1 MGSIEIFKCVMIGL
15 AGLGLFLVSIKLM
28 SSSLKQMTGRKI
40 SNVMKI
46 LRKNPFVA
54 CFVGVIFTTMIQS
67 SDGAVALAIGLVA
80 AGLLDLRTAIAFI
93 LGANIGTAT
102 TSIIV
107 ASADVPAFQ
116 YVKYSLFS
124 FSFLGAFGLI
134 MLSEEKKTRVAML
147 FFAIGAIFIGLH
159 VMGLGFKP
167 LASEMKPI
175 IGKVSNPFLALL
187 ISIVMTGTFQSS
199 SAVVTIVQG
208 FYGSG
213 PTVADPHIW
222 NEGAMSISTALAM
235 VVGANIGT
243 TFTAL
248 IASIGSTKKDTR
260 RIAVVWLITNIIM
273 AIIVMPLIATGVYGD
288 WIQSMNP
295 GTYHPITANG
305 TPVLLHNNFDLALGH
320 VLFNTVLVILFIP
333 FTKQLAWVANKVV
346 PDKKTA
352 TNYKYDLRLP
362 ESLVYESPEL
372 AYEAAKKVAVE
383 MGRMSYESQNQLK
396 QYIKTGDKKHFELFE
411 QIHILLGQTRTQ
423 VSSYLIEIGSKDIT
437 ESLSSKQMSLVLSL
451 RSLDAMTNLMYR
463 VFVQCKE
470 KYNKKTKTFNINKET
485 LQDSKDLL
493 STVMSMT
500 KRSFK
505 QIEAYTYSRYK
516 DIKALQKAFDAFA
529 KQAIEN
535 DLARI
540 NKKEY
545 SKADFD
551 FARLVRLFERTSH
564 HASRVNNYQRKGRKK
579 PEQIK
584 LSQELTEELFAETK
598 NETKKLGV

>member
-1 MGSIEIFKCVMIGL
+1 MSSIEIFKYVMIGL

-28 SSSLKQMTGRKI
+28 SSSLKQMTGKRI
-40 SNVMKI
+40 SKTMKL
-46 LRKNPFVA
+46 LRKNPFIA

-102 TSIIV
+102 TSVIV

-116 YVKYSLFS
+116 YIKYSLFS

-134 MLSEEKKTRVAML
+134 ILSEEKKTRVAML

-167 LASEMKPI
+167 LATEMKPI
-175 IGKVSNPFLALL
+175 IAKVSNPFLALL
-187 ISIVMTGTFQSS
+187 ISIIMTGTFQSS

-208 FYGSG
+208 FYGAAKVNG
-213 PTVADPHIW
+213 EWVA
-222 NEGAMSISTALAM
+222 GAMPINTALAM

-248 IASIGSTKKDTR
+248 IASMGSAKKDTR
-260 RIAVVWLITNIIM
+260 RIAVVWLITNITM
-273 AIIVMPLIATGVYGD
+273 AIIFMPLIATGAYGSLI
-288 WIQSMNP
+288 WKMNP
-295 GTYHPITANG
+295 GTWHDVNG
-305 TPVLLHNNFDLALGH
+305 TSMLLHNNFDLALGH
-320 VLFNTVLVILFIP
+320 ILFNTVLVVIFIP
-333 FTKQLAWVANKVV
+333 FTKQLAWVANKIV

-352 TNYKYDLRLP
+352 ANYKYDLRLP
-362 ESLVYESPEL
+362 ETLVHESPEL
-372 AYEAAKKVAVE
+372 AYEVAKKVATE

-396 QYIKTGDKKHFELFE
+396 QYMKTGDKKHFELFE
-411 QIHILLGQTRTQ
+411 QLHLLLGQTRTQ
-423 VSSYLIEIGSKDIT
+423 VSTYLIEIGSKDIT

-463 VFVQCKE
+463 VFIQCKE

-485 LQDSKDLL
+485 MQDSRDLL

-505 QIEAYTYSRYK
+505 QIEAYTYKRYK
-516 DIKALQKAFDAFA
+516 DIKALQKAFDVFA

-535 DLARI
+535 DLSRI
-540 NKKEY
+540 NRKEY
-545 SKADFD
+545 KKGDFD

-584 LSQELTEELFAETK
+584 LSQELTEELF
-598 NETKKLGV
+598 NEVQN

>member
-28 SSSLKQMTGRKI
+28 SSSLKQMTGKRI
-40 SNVMKI
+40 SKTMKL
-46 LRKNPFVA
+46 LRKNPFIA
-54 CFVGVIFTTMIQS
+54 CFVGIIFTTMIQS

-116 YVKYSLFS
+116 YIKYSLFS

-134 MLSEEKKTRVAML
+134 ILSEEKKTRVAML

-175 IGKVSNPFLALL
+175 IAKVSNPFLALF
-187 ISIVMTGTFQSS
+187 ISIIMTGTFQSS

-208 FYGSG
+208 FYGAAKVEG
-213 PTVADPHIW
+213 VWVA
-222 NEGAMSISTALAM
+222 GAMPIDTALAM
-235 VVGANIGT
+235 IVGANIGT

-248 IASIGSTKKDTR
+248 IASMGSAKKDTR
-260 RIAVVWLITNIIM
+260 RIAVVWLITNITM
-273 AIIVMPLIATGVYGD
+273 AIIFMPLIATGVYGSLI
-288 WIQSMNP
+288 WKMNP
-295 GTYHPITANG
+295 GVVVNNKMY
-305 TPVLLHNNFDLALGH
+305 HNNFDLALGH
-320 VLFNTVLVILFIP
+320 ILFNTVLVIIFIP
-333 FTKQLAWVANKVV
+333 FTKQLAWVANKIV
-346 PDKKTA
+346 PDKKSA
-352 TNYKYDLRLP
+352 ANYKYDLRLP
-362 ESLVYESPEL
+362 DTLVHESPEL
-372 AYEAAKKVAVE
+372 AYEAAKKVAAE

-396 QYIKTGDKKHFELFE
+396 LYMKTGDKKHFELFE
-411 QIHILLGQTRTQ
+411 QLHLLLGQTRTQ
-423 VSSYLIEIGSKDIT
+423 VSTYLIEIGSKDIT

-463 VFVQCKE
+463 VFIQCKN

-485 LQDSKDLL
+485 MQDSRDLL

-505 QIEAYTYSRYK
+505 QIEAYTYKRYK
-516 DIKALQKAFDAFA
+516 DIKALQKAFDVFA

-535 DLARI
+535 DLSRI

-545 SKADFD
+545 KKGDFD

-584 LSQELTEELFAETK
+584 LSQELTEELF
-598 NETKKLGV
+598 NEVQN

>member
-1 MGSIEIFKCVMIGL
+1 MGSIEIFKNVMIGL

-28 SSSLKQMTGRKI
+28 SSSLKQMTGKRI
-40 SNVMKI
+40 SKTMKL

-54 CFVGVIFTTMIQS
+54 CLVGVIFTTMIQS

-134 MLSEEKKTRVAML
+134 VLSEEKKTRVAML

-167 LASEMKPI
+167 LAGTMKPVLA
-175 IGKVSNPFLALL
+175 KVSNPFLALF
-187 ISIVMTGTFQSS
+187 ISIIMTGTFQSS

-208 FYGSG
+208 FYGASKSTEG
-213 PTVADPHIW
+213 IW
-222 NEGAMSISTALAM
+222 TSGAMPINTALAM
-235 VVGANIGT
+235 IVGANIGT

-248 IASIGSTKKDTR
+248 IASIGSAKRDTR
-260 RIAVVWLITNIIM
+260 RIAIVWLITNITM
-273 AIIVMPLIATGVYGD
+273 AIIFMPLIATGVYGSL
-288 WIQSMNP
+288 IQKMNP
-295 GTYHPITANG
+295 GVVQNG
-305 TPVLLHNNFDLALGH
+305 TTFHNNFDLALGH
-320 VLFNTVLVILFIP
+320 MLFNTILVIIFIP
-333 FTKQLAWVANKVV
+333 FTKQLTWVSNKIV

-352 TNYKYDLRLP
+352 VNYKYDLRLP
-362 ESLVYESPEL
+362 ETLVNESPEL
-372 AYEAAKKVAVE
+372 AYEAAKKVATE

-396 QYIKTGDKKHFELFE
+396 LYMKTGDKKHFELFE
-411 QIHILLGQTRTQ
+411 QLHLLLGQTRTQ

-437 ESLSSKQMSLVLSL
+437 EALSSKQMSLVLSL

-463 VFVQCKE
+463 VFVQCKD
-470 KYNKKTKTFNINKET
+470 KYNKKTKEFNINKET
-485 LQDSKDLL
+485 MQDSRDLL

-505 QIEAYTYSRYK
+505 QIEAYTYKRYK
-516 DIKALQKAFDAFA
+516 DIKALQKAFDVFA

-535 DLARI
+535 DLSRI
-540 NKKEY
+540 NRKEY
-545 SKADFD
+545 NKGDFD

-579 PEQIK
+579 PRQIK
-584 LSQELTEELFAETK
+584 LSQELTEELFDGVQSNKTK
-598 NETKKLGV
+598 